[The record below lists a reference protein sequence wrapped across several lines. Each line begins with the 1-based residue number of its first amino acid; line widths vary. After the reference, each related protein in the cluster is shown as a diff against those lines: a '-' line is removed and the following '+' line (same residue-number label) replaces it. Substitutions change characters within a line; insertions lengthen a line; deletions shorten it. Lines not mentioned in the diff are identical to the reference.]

1 MWIAIH
7 FFYNWS
13 STAQDAFCHAGS
25 EVKAGGANARVV
37 SIPYASRMVLA
48 EAVDPSTEQKH
59 QKAEDERYACLKWA
73 AF

>member
-1 MWIAIH
+1 
-7 FFYNWS
+7 
-13 STAQDAFCHAGS
+13 
-25 EVKAGGANARVV
+25 V